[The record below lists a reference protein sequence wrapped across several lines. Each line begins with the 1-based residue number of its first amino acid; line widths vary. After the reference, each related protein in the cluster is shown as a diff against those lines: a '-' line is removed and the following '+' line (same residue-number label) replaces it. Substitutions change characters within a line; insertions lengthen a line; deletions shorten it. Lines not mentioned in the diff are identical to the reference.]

1 MVWLA
6 ILGKLHIKSVLFI
19 KGILQAN
26 QIFCDLCGWCP
37 ETIDLLSC
45 HTAWRVWC
53 AVGPVR
59 GLHIVVP
66 GSVREMFVLWMSLK
80 GNDKF
85 NQKVLKSVFFAV
97 VWSLWKVRNDLIFG
111 TQAFNL
117 EQILLL
123 IKFRVECWI
132 NLWEDNFLYNPA
144 VVVHCFNNLL
154 CWVLNFSFFR
164 CIASP

>member
-1 MVWLA
+1 M
-6 ILGKLHIKSVLFI
+6 G
-19 KGILQAN
+19 Q
-26 QIFCDLCGWCP
+26 
-37 ETIDLLSC
+37 
-45 HTAWRVWC
+45 
-53 AVGPVR
+53 VR

-66 GSVREMFVLWMSLK
+66 GSVQEMFVLWMSLK
-80 GNDKF
+80 GNNKF

-123 IKFRVECWI
+123 IKFRVGCWI

-144 VVVHCFNNLL
+144 ELSIVSITFYVGFLTFRFLDVLL
-154 CWVLNFSFFR
+154 RHDLWLS
-164 CIASP
+164 